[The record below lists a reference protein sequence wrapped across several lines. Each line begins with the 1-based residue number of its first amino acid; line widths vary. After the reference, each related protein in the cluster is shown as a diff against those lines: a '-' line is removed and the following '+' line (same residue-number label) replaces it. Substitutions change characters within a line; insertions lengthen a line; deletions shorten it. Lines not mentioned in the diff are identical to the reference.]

1 MRIRVTIFAII
12 CWALAPVHGFAADR
26 ASTEPVPASLRELA
40 ARATKRAAWPE
51 LRAYAESRKAP
62 EQSDLAYFALGY
74 REYEAGYYLDA
85 SEDLRKAATAE
96 FTLADYASY
105 YSASAAFKAGNLVQA
120 AEGVRGFASDYPASP
135 LRAQALQLLAQALMG
150 CEKAQEAVQVLTAD
164 PKVRQHPE
172 SALLLAHAY
181 EQAGDPAQAG
191 RAFQDVYY
199 AFPAYP
205 QAQAAGEALGRLRSV
220 LGTRFPQPTEEIETA
235 RVELLSRASLLKE
248 ALKEYEGLLS
258 SRSGSTLAG
267 EWQLGRAR
275 CLIRLKRDAEALETL
290 SGSLATPALNA
301 ERLALRIEAYTRAD
315 NSSATLDAL
324 AQIQAIDAHST
335 SYESALYSAG
345 GLFYRL
351 GDWQNAGRQYQ
362 TLVESFP
369 QGSHAQDAGWRLIW
383 CHYMAGQREQA
394 LEDFQGYVTHYPR
407 SSHTPA
413 ALFWLGRLE
422 EERGDATS
430 AQSLYSLLQD
440 RFTHGFYAEQVRLRE
455 RNLSERR
462 PVGMPA
468 PNSVAWVVAQG
479 IPPRDAAPVSACS
492 EEYEPTELLQPAL
505 ELQALS
511 LDGLA
516 EEYLRA
522 SLAARPQQPQLR
534 LFLSRLEAGQGNV
547 SAGIID
553 AGKVVPDYP
562 YYQFSELPKEVW
574 SLLFPKNYWIL
585 VERQARLDRIDPYL
599 VMGLI
604 RQESAFNVRA
614 TSSADAR
621 GLMQVLPT
629 TATSSKRASRI
640 RYAGVRLYNATYNI
654 RFGCAYLRTLLNEFS
669 GKPEQA
675 LAAYN
680 AGDFRVRDWMKDS
693 TFRDSSEFLEAIPIH
708 ATRAYVESVLRDA
721 AIYRQLLTGQAKF
734 ATCAK

>member
-1 MRIRVTIFAII
+1 VKILSTFLAVI
-12 CWALAPVHGFAADR
+12 CWALVPAHSSAADR
-26 ASTEPVPASLRELA
+26 APAEPVPASLRELA
-40 ARATKRAAWPE
+40 ARAAKPAAWPE

-62 EQSDLAYFALGY
+62 EQRDLAYFALGY

-105 YSASAAFKAGNLVQA
+105 YFASAAFKAGKPAQA
-120 AEGVRGFASDYPASP
+120 AEGLRGFASGYSASP
-135 LRAQALQLLAQALMG
+135 LRAQALQLFAQTLMAS
-150 CEKAQEAVQVLTAD
+150 EKAQEAVQILTAD
-164 PKVRQHPE
+164 PGVRQHPE
-172 SALLLAHAY
+172 SALLLAQAY
-181 EQAGDPAQAG
+181 DQAGDPAQAA
-191 RAFQDVYY
+191 RAYQDVYD

-205 QAQAAGEALGRLRSV
+205 QAKAAGEALGRLRSV
-220 LGTRFPQPTEEIETA
+220 LGAGFPQPTEEIETA
-235 RVELLSRASLLKE
+235 RVELLSRASLFKE
-248 ALKEYEGLLS
+248 ALKEYQSLLS
-258 SRSGSTLAG
+258 SRPGSAHAG

-275 CLIRLKRDAEALETL
+275 CLIHLRRDAEALDAL

-369 QGSHAQDAGWRLIW
+369 QGSHAQDVGWRLIW
-383 CHYMAGQREQA
+383 CHYMAGQHGQA
-394 LEDFQGYVTHYPR
+394 LEDFQGYLTHYPR
-407 SSHTPA
+407 SNRTPA

-422 EERGDATS
+422 EERGDAGS
-430 AQSLYSLLQD
+430 ARAFYSLLQN
-440 RFTHGFYAEQVRLRE
+440 RFAHSFYADQASFRE
-455 RNLSERR
+455 RNLPAGE
-462 PVGMPA
+462 PAGMPA
-468 PNSVAWVVAQG
+468 PNSVAWEVAQG
-479 IPPRDAAPVSACS
+479 IPPREAAPISACS
-492 EEYEPTELLQPAL
+492 DYEPAELLQPAL
-505 ELQALS
+505 EFQALS

-547 SAGIID
+547 SAGILD
-553 AGKVVPDYP
+553 AGRVVPDYP
-562 YYQFSELPKEVW
+562 YYQFSELPKEIW
-574 SLLFPKNYWIL
+574 GLLFPKNYWSL
-585 VERQARLDRIDPYL
+585 VERQARVNRIDPYL

-604 RQESAFNVRA
+604 RQESAFNARA

-621 GLMQVLPT
+621 GLMQVMPT

-640 RYAGVRLYNATYNI
+640 RYAGMRLYNATYNI
-654 RFGCAYLRTLLNEFS
+654 RFGCAYLQTLLNEFNS
-669 GKPEQA
+669 KPEQA

-680 AGDFRVRDWMKDS
+680 AGDFRVRDWMKDTS
-693 TFRDSSEFLEAIPIH
+693 FRDSSEFLEAIPIH

-734 ATCAK
+734 ATCGK